1 MQLLLKK
8 FVYKYV
14 GNCRYSCMQNNVG
27 LNNIEALRRRRQLSA
42 LEQPVTAPFNIPIQ
56 QNPERIWASLDV
68 LSSMNRPF
76 LGSYTVKMSN
86 SNGFIGDF
94 KQGAVGDCW
103 LLSGLK
109 SLAVTPI
116 GTDIIKNAI
125 TKNEDGTV
133 TVKFKGANKS
143 YTITE
148 EEFNKAANETIT
160 SPDGVQEKKYAT
172 GDADVLLFEIAMKKL
187 KNEIAEGKTGAD
199 LPNYAKILVNKEAPI
214 EGGAGAQLY
223 YLLTGKEACGISAT
237 GAKNPQTGEVLFKDN
252 KEKLTEFLEKYSLD
266 NKKYAASFGVDKEI
280 SVKTLTG
287 KDCRFVPHHEYA
299 LEGTFGGNII
309 ISNPCDSARKIV
321 IPQSEFL
328 NMGVSLLTY
337 QNLKDDNDP
346 IDKELTKYLEM
357 RVRADN
363 YINKHF

>member
-1 MQLLLKK
+1 MQLIPKI

-14 GNCRYSCMQNNVG
+14 GNCRYSCMQNNVDF
-27 LNNIEALRRRRQLSA
+27 NKVEALRRKRTMGMQFQEFKAPVSKPVEHCPDKIWSSLTALS
-42 LEQPVTAPFNIPIQ
+42 N
-56 QNPERIWASLDV
+56 
-68 LSSMNRPF
+68 MNRPF
-76 LGSYTVKMSN
+76 LGAYTVKMSN
-86 SNGFIGDF
+86 SDGLIGDF
-94 KQGAVGDCW
+94 KQGAAGDCW

-109 SLAVTPI
+109 SLSVTPI
-116 GTDIIKNAI
+116 GSDIIRNSI
-125 TKNEDGTV
+125 TQNEDGTV
-133 TVKFKGANKS
+133 TVNFKGANKS

-160 SPDGVQEKKYAT
+160 SPDGVKEKKFAT

-187 KNEIAEGKTGAD
+187 KNEMAEGKTGAD

-237 GAKNPQTGEVLFKDN
+237 GAKNPQTGKVLFKDN
-252 KEKLTEFLEKYSLD
+252 KEKLTEFLEKYSID
-266 NKKYAASFGVDKEI
+266 NKKYAAAFGVDKEI

-299 LEGTFGGNII
+299 VEGTFGGNII
-309 ISNPCDSARKIV
+309 ISNPHDSARKIV

-337 QNLKDDNDP
+337 QNLKEDNDP
-346 IDKELTKYLEM
+346 FDQEMTNYLEK
-357 RVRADN
+357 RVSTDN